1 MLAVMSYWMMG
12 VGKNILLCFS
22 SFDLQRACV
31 NALSL
36 EGASM
41 GRQPEGP
48 GWEKVQLTSPAWD
61 RIRGPDKDRESPE
74 AEGPGGCAGRIFC
87 VTPSLVRMVMVR
99 RVFSVYILLYGSWC
113 FHICHCI

>member
-1 MLAVMSYWMMG
+1 MG

-74 AEGPGGCAGRIFC
+74 AEGSGGCAGRIFC
-87 VTPSLVRMVMVR
+87 VTPSKDGDGEK
-99 RVFSVYILLYGSWC
+99 SI
-113 FHICHCI
+113 